1 MTFNET
7 FKVIKVSKDRI
18 GAIVGKKGSVKSE
31 IELKCNVRLDIDG
44 ESGDVSIGFKK
55 NNDNSSFDVGIF
67 KASEIVTAISKG
79 FSPQRAFNL
88 LNEDNVLQFIDLRE
102 YSGKSTNSLDR
113 IKSRIIGQSG
123 KTRKNIE
130 DFTGVYLSIYG
141 HFVGFIG
148 NYEETILA
156 IDAVTMLCKGSSHK
170 SVYHMLEE
178 YRRKKKQEKMDLW
191 ETNNYSK

>member
-1 MTFNET
+1 VTLNGP

-18 GAIVGKKGSVKSE
+18 GAIVGRKGSVKSE
-31 IELKCNVRLDIDG
+31 IESKCNVRLDIDG
-44 ESGDVSIGFKK
+44 ESGDVSIGFKNK
-55 NNDNSSFDVGIF
+55 VDSFDVGIF
-67 KASEIVTAISKG
+67 KATEIVTAISKG
-79 FSPQRAFNL
+79 FSPQRAYSL

-102 YSGKSTNSLDR
+102 YSGKSINSLDR

-123 KTRKNIE
+123 KTRRNIE
-130 DFTGVYLSIYG
+130 DFTGIYLSIYG

-191 ETNNYSK
+191 ENNTYSK

>member
-1 MTFNET
+1 VTLNGP

-18 GAIVGKKGSVKSE
+18 GVIVGRKGSVKSE
-31 IELKCNVRLDIDG
+31 IETKCNVRLDIDG
-44 ESGDVSIGFKK
+44 ESGDVSIGFKNK
-55 NNDNSSFDVGIF
+55 VDSLDVGIF
-67 KASEIVTAISKG
+67 KATEIVTAISKG
-79 FSPQRAFNL
+79 FSPQRAYSL

-102 YSGKSTNSLDR
+102 YSGKSINSLDR

-123 KTRKNIE
+123 KTRRNIE
-130 DFTGVYLSIYG
+130 DFTGIYLSIYG

-191 ETNNYSK
+191 ENNTYSK

>member
-1 MTFNET
+1 VTFEGT

-18 GAIVGKKGSVKSE
+18 GAIVGRKGSVKSE
-31 IELKCNVRLDIDG
+31 IEVKCNVRLDIDG
-44 ESGDVSIGFKK
+44 ESGDVSIGFKNK
-55 NNDNSSFDVGIF
+55 DASFNVGIF
-67 KASEIVTAISKG
+67 KATEIVTAISKG
-79 FSPQRAFNL
+79 FSPQRAYSL

-123 KTRKNIE
+123 KTRRNIE
-130 DFTGVYLSIYG
+130 DFTGIYLSVYG

-191 ETNNYSK
+191 ENSTYSK

>member
-1 MTFNET
+1 MTLNSP

-18 GAIVGKKGSVKSE
+18 GAIVGSKGSVKSE
-31 IELKCNVRLDIDG
+31 IESKCNVRLDIDG
-44 ESGDVSIGFKK
+44 ESGDVSIGFK
-55 NNDNSSFDVGIF
+55 NRVDSFDVGIF
-67 KASEIVTAISKG
+67 KATEIVTAISKG
-79 FSPQRAFNL
+79 FSPQRAYSL

-102 YSGKSTNSLDR
+102 YSGKSINSLDR

-123 KTRKNIE
+123 KTRRNIE
-130 DFTGVYLSIYG
+130 DFTGIYLSIYG

-191 ETNNYSK
+191 ENNTYSK

>member
-1 MTFNET
+1 GSFR
-7 FKVIKVSKDRI
+7 VIKVAKDRI
-18 GAIVGKKGSVKSE
+18 GAIVGKKGSVKLE
-31 IELKCNVRLDIDG
+31 IESKCNVKLNIDG
-44 ESGDVSIGFKK
+44 ESGDVSVELK
-55 NNDNSSFDVGIF
+55 NNDASFDIGIF
-67 KASEIVTAISKG
+67 KAMEIITAISKG
-79 FSPQRAFNL
+79 FSPERSYNL
-88 LNEDNVLQFIDLRE
+88 LKEDIILQFVDLRE
-102 YSGKSTNSLDR
+102 YSGKSVNSLDR

-130 DFTGVYLSIYG
+130 DFTSVYLSVYG

-148 NYEETILA
+148 NYEETKLA
-156 IDAVTMLCKGSSHK
+156 VDAIIMLCRGSSHK

>member
-1 MTFNET
+1 MTFNGP

-18 GAIVGKKGSVKSE
+18 GAIVGRRGSVKSE
-31 IELKCNVRLDIDG
+31 IESKCNVHLDIDG
-44 ESGDVSIGFKK
+44 ESCDVSIGFKNEK
-55 NNDNSSFDVGIF
+55 ASFDVGIF
-67 KASEIVTAISKG
+67 KATEIVTAISKG
-79 FSPQRAFNL
+79 FSPQRAYSL
-88 LNEDNVLQFIDLRE
+88 LNEDNVLQLIDLRE
-102 YSGKSTNSLDR
+102 YSGKSVNSLER

-123 KTRKNIE
+123 KTRRNIE
-130 DFTGVYLSIYG
+130 DFTGVYLSVYG

-156 IDAVTMLCKGSSHK
+156 VDAVTMLCKGSSHK

-191 ETNNYSK
+191 ESDAYSK

>member
-1 MTFNET
+1 VTFEGT

-18 GAIVGKKGSVKSE
+18 GAIVGRKGSVKSE
-31 IELKCNVRLDIDG
+31 IEAKCNVRLDIDG
-44 ESGDVSIGFKK
+44 ESGDVSIGFKNK
-55 NNDNSSFDVGIF
+55 DASFDVGIF
-67 KASEIVTAISKG
+67 KATEIVTAISKG
-79 FSPQRAFNL
+79 FSPQRAYNL

-123 KTRKNIE
+123 KTRRNIE
-130 DFTGVYLSIYG
+130 DFTGIYLSVYG

-191 ETNNYSK
+191 ENSTYSK